1 MNCPLETRENAQLLL
16 DYCTR
21 KLEPESVAALER
33 HIAICGACREFAS
46 GQRAVWQALDAWEAA
61 PVSAD
66 FDSRLYRRI
75 ETEVS
80 WWDLLLRPFRPVTLR
95 RSLPATAMAC
105 LLVMVGVILERPT
118 VSPAPPPGEGDPGGF
133 GAAGTGGAC
142 VGCHGDP
149 ERVQPSRA
157 HGHAPFETLAMKRHS
172 QVVGVLL
179 LMAAVATCAQST
191 AEPKPAK
198 APKAPPPPRNETSA

>member
-33 HIAICGACREFAS
+33 HIEMCGDCREFARC
-46 GQRAVWQALDAWEAA
+46 QRAVWQALDTWEVA
-61 PVSAD
+61 PVSTD
-66 FDSRLYRRI
+66 FDNRLYRRI

-105 LLVMVGVILERPT
+105 LLVMAGVILERPT
-118 VSPAPPPGEGDPGGF
+118 VSPVTPPGDV
-133 GAAGTGGAC
+133 TQ
-142 VGCHGDP
+142 VDS
-149 ERVQPSRA
+149 VQPEQVE
-157 HGHAPFETLAMKRHS
+157 HALDAMEILNEFSQRVRTDTPHS
-172 QVVGVLL
+172 KL
-179 LMAAVATCAQST
+179 
-191 AEPKPAK
+191 
-198 APKAPPPPRNETSA
+198 